1 MTGKGAALNAASSH
15 ANSSRSAACPVGPL
29 RWPGQLASAAAI
41 TCPQGPSLAYLGSC
55 CQPGLWISKT
65 LAHARHS
72 PQGPMRKPEAGSMET
87 GRPWQYCHQGMPF
100 GATVLMKP
108 PIGCTA
114 MTVCAGAYGSAPGAM
129 CPITIGCGV
138 PTAPWPPWAP
148 YIAAA
153 PAAPPTMAP
162 AATPAAATGPMGLAW
177 LIICCCAGGS
187 IPTTHGGGPLK
198 PVVLT

>member
-100 GATVLMKP
+100 GATVPMKP
-108 PIGCTA
+108 PIGCAA

-138 PTAPWPPWAP
+138 TALWPPWAP
-148 YIAAA
+148 YITAA

-187 IPTTHGGGPLK
+187 IPTTQGGGPLK